1 MTNAEVSSMKI
12 KNKQLLVLPLVAGGL
27 ILISGRVIAGPD
39 LVVTV
44 PVPSVSV
51 NVDVDAVPDFYTW
64 DGYEYVGIVGDQ
76 CYYLGPGNV
85 WLICDPVR
93 FARFNDFE
101 RVHPDWRT
109 HLVTNERYRNDAHG
123 HAHPRGE
130 KAQLRDTRQVDR
142 INDIQQ
148 RRENQIND
156 TQQRRE
162 NQINDTQQR
171 RENQINDAQQKK
183 EAHQAEQN
191 AKKDKSQD
199 SGH

>member
-1 MTNAEVSSMKI
+1 MKI

-27 ILISGRVIAGPD
+27 ILTSGRVVAD
-39 LVVTV
+39 LVVSV

-51 NVDVDAVPDFYTW
+51 NVDVDAVPDTYCW
-64 DGYEYVGIVGDQ
+64 DGDEYVGIVGDQ
-76 CYYLGPGNV
+76 YNYLGPGNV
-85 WLICDPVR
+85 WLVCDPVR
-93 FARFNDFE
+93 LTRFNDFE

-123 HAHPRGE
+123 HAHPL
-130 KAQLRDTRQVDR
+130 A
-142 INDIQQ
+142 QQ
-148 RRENQIND
+148 RREDQINDTQQRREDQINDTQQRREDQIND

-183 EAHQAEQN
+183 A
-191 AKKDKSQD
+191 DKSQD